1 VYGAIGSEV
10 KVNTVLIAESDE
22 VIRGLVKAI
31 INSAGYEALETPNG
45 DEALRLAH
53 HVPVQAIILDCLTPS
68 SRGAETLKLLRA
80 DSRTAHI
87 PVIAMCG
94 LGQFGAELGLWA
106 KAVVVKPFRPAQLLM
121 KLQYVLRVQTETISL
136 AQRPV
141 A

>member
-1 VYGAIGSEV
+1 MGSEAEL
-10 KVNTVLIAESDE
+10 NTVLVAESDE
-22 VIRGLVKAI
+22 VVRGLVKAI
-31 INSAGYEALETPNG
+31 INSAGYEAIETTNG
-45 DEALRLAH
+45 DEALRIAH
-53 HVPVQAIILDCLTPS
+53 HVPVQAIVLDCLTPS

-121 KLQYVLRVQTETISL
+121 KLQYVLR
-136 AQRPV
+136 AQPEAVPV
-141 A
+141 SSNAVAQAV